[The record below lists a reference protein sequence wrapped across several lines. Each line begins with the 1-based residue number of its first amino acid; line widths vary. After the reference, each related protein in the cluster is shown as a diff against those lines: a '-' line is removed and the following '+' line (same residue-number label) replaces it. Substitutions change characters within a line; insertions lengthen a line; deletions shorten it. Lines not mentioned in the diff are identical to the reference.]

1 MTEEKAASPAPEA
14 ATKAQPPP
22 PAAASSPTPEPAQPE
37 PAHIQADDEEPDETD
52 VDSSWGEDAV
62 SSTASIS
69 SSILDY
75 RKENGRTY
83 HAYRDGKYLIPNDEQ
98 ENERLDFQHHLWYL
112 TLDGRLGFAPP
123 AHPEAKFAGRVLDVG
138 TGTGIWAIDF
148 GDEHPDA
155 HVIGVDLSPIQP
167 SFTPPNVHFQIDDL
181 EDEWTFSQPFDYIH
195 VRAMSG
201 SIKNWSVFLE
211 RCIENLK
218 PGGWLEV
225 QEPGRPIAEDDTFP
239 PDCALAKATAL
250 FAEGL
255 AAAGSPLL
263 DVFTLKDLFN
273 GAGFVSYDEKRAYWP
288 SNPWPKDKKL
298 KEIAMWSNTNLS
310 AGVEGF
316 LMAVATRFLGWSLP
330 EVTVLSAQARADLN
344 DRRIHA
350 YWPVISAFAQKPE

>member
-1 MTEEKAASPAPEA
+1 MATDKATSPAPEA
-14 ATKAQPPP
+14 ATAAQTAPV
-22 PAAASSPTPEPAQPE
+22 ATSSPAPEPNLQE
-37 PAHIQADDEEPDETD
+37 PAIIQADDDESDDTD
-52 VDSSWGEDAV
+52 ADSSLGDDAV

-69 SSILDY
+69 SSIMNY
-75 RKENGRTY
+75 RRENGRTY

-112 TLDGRLGFAPP
+112 TLDGRLGWAPP
-123 AHPEAKFAGRVLDVG
+123 AHPDAKGGRVLDVG
-138 TGTGIWAIDF
+138 TGTGIWAIDY

-167 SFTPPNVHFQIDDL
+167 NFTPPNVHFQIDDL

-201 SIKNWSVFLE
+201 SIKNWSAFLE
-211 RCIENLK
+211 RCFENLK
-218 PGGWLEV
+218 PGGWLEI
-225 QEPGRPIAEDDTFP
+225 QEPGRPIADDDSFP

-255 AAAGSPLL
+255 KAAGSPLL
-263 DVFTLKDLFN
+263 DVFTLKDLYD
-273 GAGFVSYDEKRAYWP
+273 GAGFVNYEEKRAYWP

-330 EVTVLSAQARADLN
+330 EVAVLSAQARADLN
-344 DRRIHA
+344 DRKIHA
-350 YWPVISAFAQKPE
+350 YWPVTSAFAQKPE